1 MANYKFALV
10 APCIRKFVALF
21 VCAAI
26 MHACSEQ
33 PNSSSTAIT
42 ETISSDLVYPR
53 MALDSATSAAVTTL
67 IAQYLTRI
75 DSDFSAVQ
83 SELESMQSEIERFLE
98 NPNATAI
105 NAVRAA
111 WLRAHSAYELT
122 TVHRHFAQTVVNE
135 ATRLNLLSLQY
146 QINHWPI
153 LPGYIDYLSSYPESG
168 IVNDMT
174 VPLTADDIRAQ
185 HGLFDINEAAV
196 GFHALEFLIWGE
208 NRDRLSPRPFS
219 DFQAITVLPADAEA
233 RGLALDEL
241 SNNRRRVMLV
251 LSTEILNQDFESFMA
266 LWAAQSNDFRVRLE
280 NVASPYLLG
289 DLLTALTSV
298 LIEDVLARSLY
309 PMLNGDFTD
318 SFPSIFSHSSQNV
331 ASAQLFGLE
340 QLLLETSTESM
351 TLDQILSNLSGDYA
365 EYFFQNFDASKEC
378 LVLLFSTQGASPIPT
393 SAAEA
398 EFTVVECINQLTNMI
413 DYVEQVQSRLIGPI

>member
-10 APCIRKFVALF
+10 ASSIRKLVALL
-21 VCAAI
+21 VSAAI
-26 MHACSEQ
+26 MHACSDQ
-33 PNSSSTAIT
+33 PNTPSTVIT
-42 ETISSDLVYPR
+42 ETISSAPADPSV
-53 MALDSATSAAVTTL
+53 ALDSATSAAVTAL
-67 IAQYLTRI
+67 IAQYLARI

-83 SELESMQSEIERFLE
+83 SELESTKTEIERLLE
-98 NPNATAI
+98 SPDITALK
-105 NAVRAA
+105 AVRAA

-122 TVHRHFAQTVVNE
+122 AVHRHFIQSVVNE
-135 ATRLNLLSLQY
+135 TTRLNLLSLEY

-174 VPLTADDIRAQ
+174 VPLTADEIRAQ

-196 GFHALEFLIWGE
+196 GFHTLEFLIWGE
-208 NRDRLSPRPFS
+208 NRDRLSPRPFT
-219 DFQAITVLPADAEA
+219 DFQEIAVLPADAEE

-241 SNNRRRVMLV
+241 SNNRRRVMLA
-251 LSTEILNQDFESFMA
+251 LGIEILNQDFESFMSI
-266 LWAAQSNDFRVRLE
+266 WAAQSNDFRVRLE
-280 NVASPYLLG
+280 NAASH
-289 DLLTALTSV
+289 DLLRNLLNALTSV
-298 LIEDVLARSLY
+298 LTEEVLARSLY

-318 SFPSIFSHSSQNV
+318 SFPSVFSHSSQNV
-331 ASAQLFGLE
+331 VSAQMFGLE

-351 TLDQILSNLSGDYA
+351 TLDQILSHLSRDYA

-378 LVLLFSTQGASPIPT
+378 LVLLFSTQEATPIPT

-398 EFTVVECINQLTNMI
+398 EFAAVECINQLTNMI
-413 DYVEQVQSRLIGPI
+413 DYVEQGQSKLIGPA